1 MLRLKNAAANGL
13 LVAVSIV
20 LFFAGFELLLWA
32 GEVFNL
38 RIDLGSSAS
47 AKHVEVAKD
56 GALMADVPAHIIS
69 SAAGRYNYVTIPAE
83 WKQVLI
89 QVPGASWARRW
100 QGAIEVYNKDE
111 MRHIGPFP
119 EKKPGVFRVLVVG
132 DSLTYGDG
140 LPEEATFT
148 SLLNAWIGKDHNAE
162 FLNLGV
168 DGAQSED
175 VLNVV
180 NKFVSEL
187 KPDLVFYA
195 VCLNDFLPSGKE
207 QYSYNY
213 AFPLPDSFKDF
224 FIRNTRFGAFISDAY
239 DAALR
244 RFHLRRDFFD
254 DILADFDGYQK
265 RFLRDV
271 TNMNATVQAAGL
283 PPMMAMVLDQFP
295 ENGGRGYKI
304 AQIAEESLAY
314 AGIEVISTEDYYSQ
328 LSGRSDLYISRWE
341 LHPNEVAN
349 YIWARM
355 ISQRLAGR
363 EDLQKFLNR

>member
-1 MLRLKNAAANGL
+1 M
-13 LVAVSIV
+13 
-20 LFFAGFELLLWA
+20 
-32 GEVFNL
+32 
-38 RIDLGSSAS
+38 
-47 AKHVEVAKD
+47 
-56 GALMADVPAHIIS
+56 
-69 SAAGRYNYVTIPAE
+69 
-83 WKQVLI
+83 
-89 QVPGASWARRW
+89 
-100 QGAIEVYNKDE
+100 
-111 MRHIGPFP
+111 
-119 EKKPGVFRVLVVG
+119 
-132 DSLTYGDG
+132 
-140 LPEEATFT
+140 
-148 SLLNAWIGKDHNAE
+148 
-162 FLNLGV
+162 
-168 DGAQSED
+168 
-175 VLNVV
+175 
-180 NKFVSEL
+180 
-187 KPDLVFYA
+187 
-195 VCLNDFLPSGKE
+195 
-207 QYSYNY
+207 
-213 AFPLPDSFKDF
+213 PDSFKDF

-295 ENGGRGYKI
+295 EYGGRGYKI

>member
-1 MLRLKNAAANGL
+1 MPRLKNAAANGL
-13 LVAVSIV
+13 LAAISIV

-32 GEVFNL
+32 AEVFNQ
-38 RIDLGSSAS
+38 RIDSGSDAS
-47 AKHVEVAKD
+47 ARHVEVATD
-56 GALMADVPAHIIS
+56 GTLMADVPAYIIS
-69 SAAGRYNYVTIPAE
+69 SAAGRYKYVTMPEE

-89 QVPGASWARRW
+89 QVAGASWARRW
-100 QGAIEVYNKDE
+100 HGAIEIYNKDE

-119 EKKPGVFRVLVVG
+119 PKKPGVFRVLVVG

-140 LPEEATFT
+140 LPEHATFT

-175 VLNVV
+175 VLNVIK
-180 NKFVSEL
+180 KFLPEL

-207 QYSYNY
+207 QYSFDYE
-213 AFPLPDSFKDF
+213 FPLSDSFKEF
-224 FIRNTRFGAFISDAY
+224 FIRNTRFGAFISEAY

-254 DILADFDGYQK
+254 DILLDFDGYQK

-271 TNMNATVQAAGL
+271 TNMNLAVHAAGL

-295 ENGGRGYKI
+295 VYGGRGYKI
-304 AQIAEESLAY
+304 AQIAEESLSH

-328 LSGRSDLYISRWE
+328 LSGRLDLYISRWE
-341 LHPNEVAN
+341 RHPNEVAN

-355 ISQRLAGR
+355 ISKRLTGR
-363 EDLQKFLNR
+363 EDLYKFLHR